1 MLKIFIMM
9 MMLRMANTH
18 EENCHFN
25 YEDGNKHEE
34 NYQYDDEE
42 GKSKCF
48 FNYDDEEGNTAVEKP
63 DLTRSGCR
71 SADVRRETDLW
82 RKA

>member
-1 MLKIFIMM
+1 MRKIAIIIMRMAINMRKITNMM
-9 MMLRMANTH
+9 MRRAKN
-18 EENCHFN
+18 NVF
-25 YEDGNKHEE
+25 YYDGED
-34 NYQYDDEE
+34 
-42 GKSKCF
+42 S
-48 FNYDDEEGNTAVEKP
+48 NTAVEKP

>member
-1 MLKIFIMM
+1 MKMF
-9 MMLRMANTH
+9 
-18 EENCHFN
+18 FF
-25 YEDGNKHEE
+25 YDKED
-34 NYQYDDEE
+34 
-42 GKSKCF
+42 S
-48 FNYDDEEGNTAVEKP
+48 NTAVEKP

>member
-1 MLKIFIMM
+1 MRKIAIIIM
-9 MMLRMANTH
+9 RMAINMRKIT
-18 EENCHFN
+18 NMMRRRA
-25 YEDGNKHEE
+25 NKDVFFYH
-34 NYQYDDEE
+34 DD
-42 GKSKCF
+42 
-48 FNYDDEEGNTAVEKP
+48 DEGNTAVEKP